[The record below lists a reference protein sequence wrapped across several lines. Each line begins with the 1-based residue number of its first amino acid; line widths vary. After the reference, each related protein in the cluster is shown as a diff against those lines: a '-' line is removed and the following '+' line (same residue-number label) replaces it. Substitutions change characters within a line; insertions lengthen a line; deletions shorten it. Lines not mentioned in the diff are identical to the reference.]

1 MKYVGNKRQ
10 TQAMNHQ
17 DFATPTHAY
26 SHMSP
31 IGRQPTAGAG
41 SMLSREQEDSMFQ
54 TSEASASQHRNRF
67 PPNILPKIGSAN
79 PDVKDRFKRTTAY
92 ANTRPRDS
100 SEDADLR
107 GRQLSTAQPKN
118 GFKFAKGA

>member
-1 MKYVGNKRQ
+1 
-10 TQAMNHQ
+10 
-17 DFATPTHAY
+17 
-26 SHMSP
+26 
-31 IGRQPTAGAG
+31 
-41 SMLSREQEDSMFQ
+41 MLSREQEDSMFQ
-54 TSEASASQHRNRF
+54 TSEASVSQQRNRF

-92 ANTRPRDS
+92 ADARPRDS
-100 SEDADLR
+100 SEDAGLR